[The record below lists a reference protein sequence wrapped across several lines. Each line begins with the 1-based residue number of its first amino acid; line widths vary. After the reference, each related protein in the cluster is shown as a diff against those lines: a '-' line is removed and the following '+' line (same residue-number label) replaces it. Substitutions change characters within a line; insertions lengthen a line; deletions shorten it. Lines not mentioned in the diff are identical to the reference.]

1 MWGTSSLVFPA
12 PPRELV
18 WTPDHVDQVDQE
30 RTTPCALTQGV
41 TESKIRLLLPGPA
54 GPHTSPN
61 PLTHSSRAHWV
72 QISHSC
78 DFRCITVKH
87 FEYSDEAI
95 IAEHLKQQLCPLDS
109 DDAIASHQI
118 KTVVL
123 SLCVKLSTTRCQSRG
138 WSPYQTYRWRQ
149 SIRQQC
155 LPTGVKEMTVT
166 GSQFFAFTRQLL
178 KALGGVSLL
187 WFPHISK

>member
-1 MWGTSSLVFPA
+1 MCAHSGCHRIQNPTPSS
-12 PPRELV
+12 
-18 WTPDHVDQVDQE
+18 WS
-30 RTTPCALTQGV
+30 CW
-41 TESKIRLLLPGPA
+41 S
-54 GPHTSPN
+54 TSPN

-72 QISHSC
+72 QISYSC

-178 KALGGVSLL
+178 KAFWAASPSFG
-187 WFPHISK
+187 FHISPINMLAGPILIFLSPSQHLIITVPTKKSMAPF

>member
-1 MWGTSSLVFPA
+1 MRNIQLSVSCPA
-12 PPRELV
+12 KRSCV
-18 WTPDHVDQVDQE
+18 N
-30 RTTPCALTQGV
+30 
-41 TESKIRLLLPGPA
+41 PGPC
-54 GPHTSPN
+54 GPRADHPMCAHSGCHRIQN
-61 PLTHSSRAHWV
+61 PTPSSWSCWSTHIAESSDPQLQGTLGSDLRW
-72 QISHSC
+72 SHSC

-187 WFPHISK
+187 WLPHISK

>member
-1 MWGTSSLVFPA
+1 M
-12 PPRELV
+12 
-18 WTPDHVDQVDQE
+18 DQE
-30 RTTPCALTQGV
+30 WTTPCALTQGV

-72 QISHSC
+72 QISYSC

-178 KALGGVSLL
+178 KAFWAASPSFG
-187 WFPHISK
+187 FHISPNNSWPDPDFPLSLTTPSYYSSH

>member
-1 MWGTSSLVFPA
+1 MRNIQLSVSCPAKRTCVNPRPSGPRADHPMCAHSGCHRIQNPTPSS
-12 PPRELV
+12 
-18 WTPDHVDQVDQE
+18 W
-30 RTTPCALTQGV
+30 
-41 TESKIRLLLPGPA
+41 SWS
-54 GPHTSPN
+54 TSPN

-187 WFPHISK
+187 WFPHISN